1 MIHSWRHCIGVTR
14 SGGMFL
20 VVKEKNRQTV
30 SVVLYLVSN
39 RRLYVVKVWSQLK
52 RRDFGLYLSL
62 LLFIGYFHRFYRN
75 KFYCYCEWTVL
86 LWSVIVKWFSNMKNV
101 HLVVTGVL
109 LSSLLVRGKPII
121 LLLLPITLLLLQIRF
136 GYCNKPTTLL

>member
-62 LLFIGYFHRFYRN
+62 SWFIGYFYRFYRN

-86 LWSVIVKWFSNMKNV
+86 LRSVIVKWFSNMKNV

-136 GYCNKPTTLL
+136 GYCNKLTTLL